1 MFSGVSW
8 PCRISQGLILNS
20 KPLLADLP
28 GWPGTIRG
36 GLLNCH
42 LAFNQQMS
50 YQHVN
55 MAWLYRA
62 A

>member
-1 MFSGVSW
+1 MFSGDSW
-8 PCRISQGLILNS
+8 PYWNLQGLILNS
-20 KPLLADLP
+20 RPLLADIP

-36 GLLNCH
+36 NLLNSH